1 MKNDSFEIA
10 MIIKEIYTD
19 TVGIVSCNLKDCGL
33 THQQITVIKI
43 IAHEKKVTVS
53 ELCDKMSL
61 SKGTVSGIVTRL
73 EDAGYV
79 EKHRSE
85 KDKRISNIIFTD
97 KGRAFAREYKDAM
110 NNSFNKIVEN
120 LTNEEIKELKKDLLR
135 IKKYLRELN
144 N

>member
-10 MIIKEIYTD
+10 MLIKEIYAD

-43 IAHEKKVTVS
+43 VAHEKKVTVS
-53 ELCDKMSL
+53 DLCDRMSL

-73 EDAGYV
+73 EEAGYV
-79 EKHRSE
+79 EKLRSE
-85 KDKRISNIIFTD
+85 KDKRITYITFTN
-97 KGRAFAREYKDAM
+97 KGKTFAKEYKDTM

-120 LTNEEIKELKKDLLR
+120 LTEDEIKELKENLLK
-135 IKKYLRELN
+135 IKKIFKEN
-144 N
+144 K

>member
-10 MIIKEIYTD
+10 MLIKEIYAD

-43 IAHEKKVTVS
+43 VAHEKKVTVS
-53 ELCDKMSL
+53 ELCEKMSL

-79 EKHRSE
+79 QKLRSE
-85 KDKRISNIIFTD
+85 EDKRVTYIVFTD
-97 KGRAFAREYKDAM
+97 KGKAFAKEYKDTM

-120 LTNEEIKELKKDLLR
+120 LTKDEIKELKINLLK
-135 IKKYLRELN
+135 IKKIFKGSK
-144 N
+144 